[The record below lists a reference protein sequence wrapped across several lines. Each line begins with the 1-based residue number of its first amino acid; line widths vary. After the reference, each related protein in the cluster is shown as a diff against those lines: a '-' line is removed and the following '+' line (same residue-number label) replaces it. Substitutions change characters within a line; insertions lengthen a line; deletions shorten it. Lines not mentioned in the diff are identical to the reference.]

1 MQDSNKKTDLA
12 KLLEQLHDPVR
23 LRVVVTGIM
32 LAVGYAAI
40 YMPLSDRIEDT
51 TRKLNEAHKRQALG
65 NDIQYL
71 QAEVDKFQ
79 ARLPADDNGAKTDS
93 NEWVQYMLGGI
104 RKFPAKL
111 ITLDLDDPQTV
122 GPYRAVVF
130 HIELAGE
137 FYELDAFLHWLETNQ
152 RLFRVD
158 SAKTAPAR
166 GQEDGL
172 ILQLTLLGL
181 KG

>member
-1 MQDSNKKTDLA
+1 MQSSDKKTDFA

-23 LRVVVTGIM
+23 LRVLVTGIM
-32 LAVGYAAI
+32 LAVGYAGI
-40 YMPLSDRIEDT
+40 YMPLSGRIEDT
-51 TRKLNEAHKRQALG
+51 TRKLNKAHKRQALG
-65 NDIQYL
+65 KDIEYL

-79 ARLPADDNGAKTDS
+79 ARLPEKTDS

-104 RKFPAKL
+104 RKFPTKL
-111 ITLDLDDPQTV
+111 IILDLDDPQTV
-122 GPYRAVVF
+122 GPYGAVVF

-137 FYELDAFLHWLETNQ
+137 FNELDAFLHWLETNQ

-158 SAKTAPAR
+158 AAKITPALH
-166 GQEDGL
+166 QDEGL
-172 ILQLTLLGL
+172 VLQLTVLGI